1 MVARAAALRTNI
13 NIDGRPLPTQKVPRL
28 LRPSAPSHKR
38 PYSPSSLRA
47 LESLADVVINIIIII
62 TPCSAEGAVL
72 ISTSQSQ
79 FRLLAYTV
87 PLDLR
92 FCQVYS
98 FGPYLLLFSVRNT
111 DTHTLLSFTQYRK
124 TPQDQDP
131 TAVVHQLRWMGR
143 ATHRNLRRCA
153 NEKWLWCTKPQ

>member
-1 MVARAAALRTNI
+1 M
-13 NIDGRPLPTQKVPRL
+13 
-28 LRPSAPSHKR
+28 
-38 PYSPSSLRA
+38 
-47 LESLADVVINIIIII
+47 INIIIII

-124 TPQDQDP
+124 KPQDQDP
-131 TAVVHQLRWMGR
+131 TVAVNHLRGRGR
-143 ATHRNLRRCA
+143 ATRTQVAMKVCRFNKLLKCSNDFPLPVALPLRPLHIRLPCDDVEISRDVSRIFKEA
-153 NEKWLWCTKPQ
+153 VICNKAALA